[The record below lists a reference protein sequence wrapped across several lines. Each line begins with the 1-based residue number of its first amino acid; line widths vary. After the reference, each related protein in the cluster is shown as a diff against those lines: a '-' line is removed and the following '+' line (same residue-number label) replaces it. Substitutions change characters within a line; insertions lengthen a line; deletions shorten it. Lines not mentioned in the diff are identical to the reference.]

1 MVLVDTSIWIDALR
15 TAGSASIRTEL
26 AALIERGDAAWCAAI
41 RLELWAGIRNQRE
54 RQVLRQFGSVLVDL
68 SITAEVWEYAIAL
81 AEKGRG
87 KGRTFPYP
95 DLIIFACSRCH
106 EVRAAPSGHPLRYVG
121 QDRLI
126 GWRS

>member
-1 MVLVDTSIWIDALR
+1 MVLVDTSIWVDALR

-68 SITAEVWEYAIAL
+68 SITAEIWEYAIAL

-87 KGRTFPYP
+87 KGRTFSYA

-106 EVRAAPSGHPLRYVG
+106 EAELLHRDNHFDALAR
-121 QDRLI
+121 I
-126 GWRS
+126 A